1 MSPTLAAGPHE
12 PLGMVPRP
20 QGMVDELKIA
30 GWGTAPADL
39 SLGEDEVHVWRWTTR
54 PSSAA
59 FAQIMAEL
67 PEADRLEAERAT
79 GEKPKV
85 FAARRFLLRT
95 LVGRYLGED
104 PAGLRFEEDSDGHPR
119 LLGGQPNHPHWD
131 FAWGDTRAI
140 FAVSASKPLAVH
152 LEVVPKDF
160 DVSALMAHVPPR
172 DAERAQFLS
181 PQSRARAVV
190 GYYAEE
196 RALQRLG
203 ALLGNSQGRPDAQ
216 IERLRLGKRFV
227 AALAAEG
234 WGWSSSFWSFGELD
248 EDDQDVDQ

>member
-1 MSPTLAAGPHE
+1 
-12 PLGMVPRP
+12 MVPRP
-20 QGMVDELKIA
+20 QSMVDELKIA

-54 PSSAA
+54 PSGDAV
-59 FAQIMAEL
+59 AQIMGAL
-67 PEADRLEAERAT
+67 PESDRQEAERAT

-85 FAARRFLLRT
+85 FAARRYMLRSLL
-95 LVGRYLGED
+95 GRYLGED
-104 PAGLRFEEDSDGHPR
+104 PAALRFVDDGDGRPALAQPR
-119 LLGGQPNHPHWD
+119 PEHPHWD

-140 FAVSASKPLAVH
+140 FAISAAQPLALH
-152 LEVVPKDF
+152 LEVVPRDF
-160 DVSALMAHVPPR
+160 DVSALMEHVPPR
-172 DAERAQFLS
+172 DAERARFLS

-203 ALLGNSQGRPDAQ
+203 ARLGDATQRPNAQ

-234 WGWSSSFWSFGELD
+234 WGWSSSFWTFGEA
-248 EDDQDVDQ
+248 DDGEDVDE